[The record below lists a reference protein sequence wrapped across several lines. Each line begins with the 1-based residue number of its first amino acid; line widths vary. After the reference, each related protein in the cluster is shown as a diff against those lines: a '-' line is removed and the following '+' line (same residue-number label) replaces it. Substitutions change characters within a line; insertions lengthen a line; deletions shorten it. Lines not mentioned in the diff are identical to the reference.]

1 MLFIRVL
8 LTIFRDEDVLSS
20 SVSLCL
26 EAQAGLNISQVWVSL
41 KNERSHLVQS
51 VPVVGLDLA
60 VEDTEGLVSVGDW
73 SWYC

>member
-1 MLFIRVL
+1 MPFLRVL

-26 EAQAGLNISQVWVSL
+26 EAQAG
-41 KNERSHLVQS
+41 LVQS